1 MKISRPP
8 FWVLY
13 EQKISPHIPHARTL
27 NAYHHTHTHTIIMSA
42 IAQIT
47 NRCVSVASVSRK
59 THAKRVAQPVRRGI
73 SNARFPF
80 FLRADGITLSLWFPF
95 SSRGGSGGNR
105 REIKC
110 VARNRAWSL
119 RKGEKTIKMSKS
131 VRLERYCARM
141 RADNVSSAF
150 AWTLVVGYLSP
161 PLRLIFSFPRKIGG
175 GGRLCV
181 FFR

>member
-1 MKISRPP
+1 
-8 FWVLY
+8 
-13 EQKISPHIPHARTL
+13 
-27 NAYHHTHTHTIIMSA
+27 MSA

-80 FLRADGITLSLWFPF
+80 FLRADGITLSFGFLF
-95 SSRGGSGGNR
+95 RRGGNR

-119 RKGEKTIKMSKS
+119 RKGGKTIKMSKR

>member
-1 MKISRPP
+1 MPKKKQKKNEDGGGGGGGFEALKISRPP

-13 EQKISPHIPHARTL
+13 KQKISPHIPHARTL
-27 NAYHHTHTHTIIMSA
+27 NAYHHTHTHTITMSA

-95 SSRGGSGGNR
+95 SSRGVGGESER
-105 REIKC
+105 DKMC
-110 VARNRAWSL
+110 RAQS
-119 RKGEKTIKMSKS
+119 RVES
-131 VRLERYCARM
+131 
-141 RADNVSSAF
+141 
-150 AWTLVVGYLSP
+150 
-161 PLRLIFSFPRKIGG
+161 
-175 GGRLCV
+175 
-181 FFR
+181 

>member
-1 MKISRPP
+1 MRVFLFFCARMGLLSPFGFLFRPG
-8 FWVLY
+8 
-13 EQKISPHIPHARTL
+13 
-27 NAYHHTHTHTIIMSA
+27 
-42 IAQIT
+42 
-47 NRCVSVASVSRK
+47 VS
-59 THAKRVAQPVRRGI
+59 
-73 SNARFPF
+73 
-80 FLRADGITLSLWFPF
+80 
-95 SSRGGSGGNR
+95 SGGNR

-119 RKGEKTIKMSKS
+119 RKGGKTIKMSKR

>member
-1 MKISRPP
+1 
-8 FWVLY
+8 
-13 EQKISPHIPHARTL
+13 
-27 NAYHHTHTHTIIMSA
+27 MSA

-73 SNARFPF
+73 SNAFYFFCARSRMGLLSPF
-80 FLRADGITLSLWFPF
+80 VSFFVPCRGI
-95 SSRGGSGGNR
+95 G
-105 REIKC
+105 EIKC

-119 RKGEKTIKMSKS
+119 RKGGKTIKMSKR

>member
-1 MKISRPP
+1 MRLCR
-8 FWVLY
+8 VR
-13 EQKISPHIPHARTL
+13 EQK
-27 NAYHHTHTHTIIMSA
+27 
-42 IAQIT
+42 
-47 NRCVSVASVSRK
+47 
-59 THAKRVAQPVRRGI
+59 
-73 SNARFPF
+73 NAREESRAAGTSWDFECAFSF
-80 FLRADGITLSLWFPF
+80 FFARGWDYSLLWFPF
-95 SSRGGSGGNR
+95 SSRVGGGNR

-119 RKGEKTIKMSKS
+119 RKGGKTIKMSKR

>member
-80 FLRADGITLSLWFPF
+80 FLRADGITLPLVSFFVPGC
-95 SSRGGSGGNR
+95 RGGNR

-175 GGRLCV
+175 SGRLCV

>member
-1 MKISRPP
+1 MGPLRAKNFSSHSARSNTQRVPP
-8 FWVLY
+8 
-13 EQKISPHIPHARTL
+13 
-27 NAYHHTHTHTIIMSA
+27 HTHTHINNVRDRPNHEQM
-42 IAQIT
+42 
-47 NRCVSVASVSRK
+47 RLC
-59 THAKRVAQPVRRGI
+59 RVREQK
-73 SNARFPF
+73 NAREESRAAGTSWDFECAFSFFFARGWDYSPF
-80 FLRADGITLSLWFPF
+80 GFLFRPGV
-95 SSRGGSGGNR
+95 SGGNR